1 METYKREY
9 WIDILRG
16 LSIFLVILN
25 HWNKYVEKL
34 QPEILF
40 KYFNLINTFF
50 GPYRMELLF
59 FLSGLL
65 IDKSLR
71 KGKKKYYEGKIKAL
85 LYPYFLWGIFIIINN
100 VLIQYFSSELSI
112 RFIAVQLLRY
122 FTLSYFLIWFIGFL
136 FITLQYHIS
145 ENTIYSLFYY
155 F

>member
-1 METYKREY
+1 
-9 WIDILRG
+9 
-16 LSIFLVILN
+16 
-25 HWNKYVEKL
+25 
-34 QPEILF
+34 
-40 KYFNLINTFF
+40 
-50 GPYRMELLF
+50 MELLF

-112 RFIAVQLLRY
+112 RFIAVHLLRY

-136 FITLQYHIS
+136 FIYYITIPYIRKYNIQFILLFLVIS
-145 ENTIYSLFYY
+145 FFFI
-155 F
+155 